1 MDHFN
6 QMIPEKIFLMEY
18 EKNIQNTEAMTRK
31 LLDHIGLEYESGC
44 LEFYKNKRAVR
55 TASSEQVRKPIYTDS
70 LNEWKNYEEQLQP
83 LRDAMGD
90 DTIRRYEDI
99 S

>member
-1 MDHFN
+1 L
-6 QMIPEKIFLMEY
+6 IEY
-18 EKNIQNTEAMTRK
+18 EKNVQNTETMTRK
-31 LLDHIGLEYESGC
+31 LLDHIGLEYEPAC

-55 TASSEQVRKPIYTDS
+55 TASSEQVRKPIYTGS

-83 LRDAMGD
+83 LKEAMGD
-90 DTIRRYEDI
+90 DTIRRFEEL